1 MACRQWNPC
10 TPCSTIVP
18 YPCPSPCSC
27 PTGPTGP
34 ASTGPTSYFTAQL
47 SAATNTVNLGTVNN
61 PIGINLWQVRS
72 GNADGAF
79 NPSTAA
85 YTVPKT
91 GVYTITFQGSL
102 TSNAIAA
109 AAIVIGIYVNGT
121 NWSNQA
127 QVLAFPAI
135 GSTLPV
141 SISTTAQLTAGQTV
155 VIWGFTNVPSTL
167 NWASTVSPA
176 AGATMLTIK
185 SEF

>member
-47 SAATNTVNLGTVNN
+47 SAATNTVNLGTVNT

-91 GVYTITFQGSL
+91 GVYTITFQGVLIS
-102 TSNAIAA
+102 SAIANTT
-109 AAIVIGIYVNGT
+109 IVIGIYVNGT
-121 NWSNQA
+121 NWSNQG
-127 QVLAFPAI
+127 QVVSFPGV
-135 GSTLPV
+135 GSTQPV

-155 VIWGFTNVPSTL
+155 VIWGSANLASTL

-176 AGATMLTIK
+176 AGVTVLTIK